1 MNRASWLGQLVWSVS
16 VSSRGVLLHSFTRI
30 GVLGFM
36 IGEDLHILREQ
47 THCLDILQAYA
58 DWEKSREEPTE
69 SRWRERLSVEEES
82 AEELGE
88 AWSNAHG
95 LLIAYGWLDI
105 ELKGR
110 SIGMQYRITTDGKRA
125 LALLNGSL
133 GLDSIEAEDQS
144 ETTDADDQFDADNE
158 MAA

>member
-1 MNRASWLGQLVWSVS
+1 
-16 VSSRGVLLHSFTRI
+16 
-30 GVLGFM
+30 M

-82 AEELGE
+82 ADELAE

-110 SIGMQYRITTDGKRA
+110 SVGMQYRITTDGKRA
-125 LALLNGSL
+125 LSLLNGSL
-133 GLDSIEAEDQS
+133 GTESSEAEEHS
-144 ETTDADDQFDADNE
+144 ETSDADDPYADDADNE
-158 MAA
+158 LAA

>member
-1 MNRASWLGQLVWSVS
+1 
-16 VSSRGVLLHSFTRI
+16 
-30 GVLGFM
+30 M

-82 AEELGE
+82 ADELAE

-110 SIGMQYRITTDGKRA
+110 SVGMQYRITTDGKRA
-125 LALLNGSL
+125 LSLLNGSL
-133 GLDSIEAEDQS
+133 GIESSEAEEHS
-144 ETTDADDQFDADNE
+144 ETSDADDPYADDADNE
-158 MAA
+158 LAA

>member
-1 MNRASWLGQLVWSVS
+1 
-16 VSSRGVLLHSFTRI
+16 
-30 GVLGFM
+30 M

-82 AEELGE
+82 ADELAE

-110 SIGMQYRITTDGKRA
+110 SVGIQYRITTDGKRA
-125 LALLNGSL
+125 LSLLNGSL
-133 GLDSIEAEDQS
+133 GTESSEAEEHS
-144 ETTDADDQFDADNE
+144 ETSDADDPYADDADNE
-158 MAA
+158 LAA